1 MLSVDM
7 GGWFSKPAPRL
18 PGRTLPRPGWREA
31 QRELPDAERVESL
44 RESAECRAFRKCFS
58 ILADGISDPGRLAL
72 ELYTRGLIGPDLR
85 TEAQKSE
92 ISELVKIEKL
102 LSAVERRLM
111 VTPVTT
117 FRKFLDILQQESS
130 LKHLAARLEKNY
142 HTELEYQHPFH
153 SKDWQLD
160 ALNTYASYLKS
171 VYTRE
176 KLPIYDKWPPVKPKK
191 YINLVIISKNELPGQ
206 EAYQFMKDMHD

>member
-72 ELYTRGLIGPDLR
+72 ELYTRGWIGADLR
-85 TEAQKSE
+85 TETQKPE
-92 ISELVKIEKL
+92 ISERVKIEKL
-102 LSAVERRLM
+102 LSAVECRL
-111 VTPVTT
+111 VVSPTK
-117 FRKFLDILQQESS
+117 FRKFLDILQQEPS

-142 HTELEYQHPFH
+142 HTELKEYQHPVH
-153 SKDWQLD
+153 SKD
-160 ALNTYASYLKS
+160 
-171 VYTRE
+171 
-176 KLPIYDKWPPVKPKK
+176 
-191 YINLVIISKNELPGQ
+191 
-206 EAYQFMKDMHD
+206 